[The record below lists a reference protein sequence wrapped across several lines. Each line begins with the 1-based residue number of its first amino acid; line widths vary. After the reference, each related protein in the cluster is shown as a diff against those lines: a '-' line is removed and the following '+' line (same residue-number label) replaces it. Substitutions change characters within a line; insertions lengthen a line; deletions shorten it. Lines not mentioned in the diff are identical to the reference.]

1 MDPFTRKLFVKHR
14 TEFTYAGAA
23 SESVNEIRLG
33 PVDGPRQRVE
43 YSRITLTPSADVAES
58 TDVWG
63 NRVWWCQ
70 IVADHPRLV
79 VEAESLISLRE
90 PTSVSAG
97 EDGADGWR
105 AIEREE
111 YREAWAEFLLPSD
124 LVAWSDATRRFAD
137 GLVVSPAGGVASWA
151 RQLAAALNAAL
162 VYERGATDVTTTVDG
177 VIAAGRGV
185 CQDFAHVFVALC
197 RLHGVAARYVS
208 GWMFEA
214 DRDGPVESHAWA
226 EANIPGVGWV
236 EEDPTHVGEVSDRY
250 VRIACGRDYLDV
262 VPIKGTYVG
271 GMTESMDVS
280 VELREVF

>member
-1 MDPFTRKLFVKHR
+1 MDLFTRKLFVKHR

-137 GLVVSPAGGVASWA
+137 GLVASPAGGVASWT

-177 VIAAGRGV
+177 VIVAGRGGACVRTSPMSLSPCAV
-185 CQDFAHVFVALC
+185 C
-197 RLHGVAARYVS
+197 
-208 GWMFEA
+208 M
-214 DRDGPVESHAWA
+214 AW
-226 EANIPGVGWV
+226 
-236 EEDPTHVGEVSDRY
+236 R
-250 VRIACGRDYLDV
+250 R
-262 VPIKGTYVG
+262 GT
-271 GMTESMDVS
+271 
-280 VELREVF
+280 